1 MPISTVTRDSR
12 ATAAWFA
19 DEKLCLRLADG
30 REVAVPLAWFPS
42 LLAATPAQRA
52 NWRFVGP
59 GVGLHWEE
67 LDEDLSVAGLLA
79 V

>member
-1 MPISTVTRDSR
+1 MLDPPINPGSR

-19 DEKLCLRLADG
+19 NKKLCLRLADG
-30 REVAVPLAWFPS
+30 REVAVRLAWFPS
-42 LLAATPAQRA
+42 LQNATPEQLD
-52 NWRFVGP
+52 NWRFIGLV
-59 GVGLHWEE
+59 VGLYWEE